1 VLSLLLACT
10 GPSSPSSADGA
21 PVGDTL
27 VIAQQSDLAS
37 LNPIT
42 AQAAASHN
50 LIDAL
55 NVPTL
60 RTSFDC
66 GLKFEEG
73 LVTEWSFSEDST
85 ELSMTLRPDARW
97 SDGTPVTAHDVAF
110 SYGLVANDLVASPRR
125 PFIEHMEP
133 GAMPEVIDD
142 HHMVFHFTK
151 AYDQTVMLGHASDLK
166 LVPRHVLQEADAA
179 TLRGHEFSRDP
190 VVTGPWKV
198 LSWDANERL
207 VMEPDPEWWG
217 PEEDRPQ
224 LRRVIFKVLPEYA
237 TRLMELEN
245 GSVDLVEGIQVED
258 AERLASHPEVT
269 LHRRGPRST
278 DFLAWNALDA
288 ASYNETLERMGPDQ
302 MDWSEVQPHPLFH
315 DKQVRKAMSL
325 AIDVDKLVEDLLTG
339 ASGEVY
345 GQRAVSTV
353 SPAICGSYNDSI
365 QPLPHDPEQ
374 ARQMLAD
381 LGWGDSDGDG
391 ILDKDGRP
399 FAFTLLTNS
408 GNPRRAKAAIIIQAN
423 LAEIG
428 VDVQIEKLESN
439 TFFSRLRKKD
449 YEVALSGWSASTWV
463 DMSSLWHSGHRYAQN
478 YPNYSN
484 PRVDE
489 LIEQAL
495 ATPDPA
501 ETERLWNEVQALVYE
516 DQPYTF
522 LYWRDEIVGLNSRFE
537 DAQVDFLYPYHR
549 VDRWSVAP
557 DKVKYTR

>member
-1 VLSLLLACT
+1 MILALLACS
-10 GPSSPSSADGA
+10 GSPTSTAPEG

-27 VIAQQSDLAS
+27 VLGQQSDLAS

-42 AQAAASHN
+42 AQAASSHD

-55 NVPTL
+55 NVATL
-60 RTSFDC
+60 TTSFDC
-66 GLKFEEG
+66 GLKHAPG
-73 LVTEWSFSEDST
+73 LASEWHFSEDST
-85 ELSMTLRPDARW
+85 ELFMTLREDARW

-125 PFIEHMEP
+125 TYIEHMVPE
-133 GAMPEVIDD
+133 AMPEVIDD
-142 HHMVFHFTK
+142 HHLVFRFTK
-151 AYDQTVMLGHASDLK
+151 AYDQTVMLAHASDLK
-166 LVPRHVLQEADAA
+166 LVPQHILKDADPA
-179 TLRGHEFSRDP
+179 TLRGHEFTRSP
-190 VVTGPWKV
+190 VTTGPWKV
-198 LSWDANERL
+198 SVWEPNERL
-207 VMEPDPEWWG
+207 VIEPDPDWWG
-217 PEEDRPQ
+217 PDEDKPQ

-258 AERLASHPEVT
+258 AERLAGHPEVS

-278 DFLAWNALDA
+278 DYLAWNSLDA
-288 ASYNETLERMGPDQ
+288 ASYSETLERLGPDQ
-302 MDWSEVQPHPLFH
+302 MDWAEVEPHPLFS

-353 SPAICGSYNDSI
+353 SPAICGTHNQDI

-374 ARQMLAD
+374 ARQILAD
-381 LGWGDSDGDG
+381 LGWGDSNGDG
-391 ILDKDGRP
+391 ILDKDGQP
-399 FAFTLLTNS
+399 FQFTLLTNS

-449 YEVALSGWSASTWV
+449 YEVALSGWSASTFV
-463 DMSSLWHSGHRYAQN
+463 DMSSLWHSGHRFAQN

-484 PRVDE
+484 PEVDA

-495 ATPDPA
+495 STPDPE
-501 ETERLWNEVQALVYE
+501 ETARLWKAVQAQIYE

-537 DAQVDFLYPYHR
+537 DAQVDFLYPYNHLEH
-549 VDRWSVAP
+549 WSVAP

>member
-1 VLSLLLACT
+1 MLFAFLACL
-10 GPSSPSSADGA
+10 GSPTESASQG

-27 VIAQQSDLAS
+27 VIGQQSDLAS

-55 NVPTL
+55 NVATL
-60 RTSFDC
+60 KTSFDC
-66 GLKFEEG
+66 GLKYEPG
-73 LVTEWSFSEDST
+73 LASAWSFSEDST
-85 ELSMTLRPDARW
+85 ELYMTLRPEARW
-97 SDGTPVTAHDVAF
+97 SDGVPVTAHDVAF

-125 PFIEHMEP
+125 PYIEHMQPE
-133 GAMPEVIDD
+133 ARPEVIDD
-142 HHMVFHFTK
+142 HHLVFRFTK
-151 AYDQTVMLGHASDLK
+151 AYDRTVMLAHASDLK
-166 LVPRHVLQEADAA
+166 LVPRHALLDADAS

-190 VVTGPWKV
+190 VVTGPW
-198 LSWDANERL
+198 RL
-207 VMEPDPEWWG
+207 VTWEPNQRLVIEPEPDWWG
-217 PEEDRPQ
+217 PAEDRPR

-258 AERLASHPEVT
+258 AERLAEHPDIT

-288 ASYNETLERMGPDQ
+288 ASYGETLERLGPDQ
-302 MDWSEVQPHPLFH
+302 MDWAQVAPHPIFH
-315 DKQVRKAMSL
+315 DKQVRRAMSL
-325 AIDVDKLVEDLLTG
+325 AIDVDKLVADLLTD
-339 ASGEVY
+339 STGEAY
-345 GQRAVSTV
+345 GQRALSTV
-353 SPAICGSYNDSI
+353 SPAICGSHNDSI
-365 QPLPHDPEQ
+365 EPLPHDPAR
-374 ARQMLAD
+374 ARQLLAE

-391 ILDKDGRP
+391 VLDKDGRP

-484 PRVDE
+484 PQVDE

-522 LYWRDEIVGLNSRFE
+522 LYWRDEIVGLSSRFE
-537 DAQVDFLYPYHR
+537 DAQVDFLYPFDR
-549 VDRWSVAP
+549 LERWSVAP